1 MFSYRSR
8 DISEL
13 VRQLKRGPRRL
24 RLRQL
29 LNIDFLLSVVDTNRD
44 YPFDFIYR
52 GVTGHAPRNSDDGSL
67 RLIRGQSLRED
78 LTTMAEDLSGDAML
92 RSEQVGEPAWSVAD
106 LATRFDVSTKT
117 ILRWRKRGLVGW
129 KFRFEA
135 GRARIAFPERCVRR
149 FVAQNA
155 DLVQRGSTYS
165 QLSDEERA
173 RIIRRTAELV
183 RNGETSLNAAI
194 RTVADETDRAH
205 ETIRLIV
212 KRHDDENPDCPVVP
226 RRTPPV
232 TPDLKGLQIW
242 EAYTDGA
249 TIPQLC
255 ERFDL
260 TPSDAYATITRLRAV
275 AVLTR
280 PLDFVASEEF
290 TAPDAE
296 RAILDAPAAAAPH
309 GKAARPKRLPPGLPP
324 YLQQL
329 FYLPL
334 LTAEGERALFRKLNY
349 LKFRA
354 SRMREELTP
363 ENATASQLDE
373 IESLL
378 GDAAEV
384 KKAIVQSNL
393 RLVVSIAKKH
403 MGGRHDLFELVS
415 DGNVALMRAVDCFD
429 YSRGFKFSTYAS
441 WAVIRMLARSIPEA
455 RKHGDQ
461 FQTGR
466 DELLESLARDEPE
479 VIEPSPVTGTV
490 ERLLGRLDVRE
501 RSVLVMRYG
510 LNRERQT
517 HTLTDIGQRL
527 GVSKERIRQIE
538 SRALT
543 TLRADLSEDEL
554 DALLEG

>member
-8 DISEL
+8 EISEL
-13 VRQLKRGPRRL
+13 VRQLKRSPRRL
-24 RLRQL
+24 RLVQL
-29 LNIDFLLSVVDTNRD
+29 LNIDFLLSVLDTNRD
-44 YPFDFIYR
+44 YPFDFIYA
-52 GVTGHAPRNSDDGSL
+52 GVTGHAPRNSGDGSL

-78 LTTMAEDLSGDAML
+78 LTTMAEDLSGDASL
-92 RSEQVGEPAWSVAD
+92 CAEKFAEAAWSVAD

-165 QLSDEERA
+165 QLSVEERSQ
-173 RIIRRTAELV
+173 IIERTAALV
-183 RNGETSLNAAI
+183 RTGGTSLNAAI
-194 RTVADETDRAH
+194 RAVADETNRAH

-212 KRHDDENPDCPVVP
+212 KRHDDENPDNPVVP
-226 RRTPPV
+226 RRVPAAPT
-232 TPDLKGLQIW
+232 DLRGLQIW
-242 EAYTDGA
+242 ESYADGA

-260 TPSDAYATITRLRAV
+260 APAEIYATITRMRAASLLERSV
-275 AVLTR
+275 E
-280 PLDFVASEEF
+280 FVASEEF
-290 TAPDAE
+290 SQDGADAE
-296 RAILDAPAAAAPH
+296 ILNDAAADAPH
-309 GKAARPKRLPPGLPP
+309 GKASKPKRVPPGLPP

-349 LKFRA
+349 LKYKACKLRDA
-354 SRMREELTP
+354 LTP
-363 ENATASQLDE
+363 ESASATQLDE
-373 IESLL
+373 IEALL
-378 GDAAEV
+378 ADAGEV
-384 KKAIVQSNL
+384 KKSIVQANL
-393 RLVVSIAKKH
+393 RLVVSIAKRH
-403 MGGRHDLFELVS
+403 LNGRHDLFELVS

-441 WAVIRMLARSIPEA
+441 WAVIRMLARAIPEA
-455 RKHGDQ
+455 RRHGDQ

-466 DELLESLARDEPE
+466 EELLEACAGEATDA
-479 VIEPSPVTGTV
+479 IEPSPATDAVQ
-490 ERLLGRLDVRE
+490 RLLSRLDARE

-510 LNRERQT
+510 LNRDREPR
-517 HTLTDIGQRL
+517 TLTDIGQRL

-538 SRALT
+538 TRALSA
-543 TLRADLSEDEL
+543 LRADLSEDEI